1 MQNIVVD
8 LARRSA
14 ELHLGT
20 DAGSH
25 GLQRLPAEQR
35 EGVPNPHGM
44 KAVGCAPQGGAHPS
58 DALMVRKRTLPSFSV
73 RVIPAKAGIHTV
85 FNKADY
91 AYISRSEPRRN
102 LPRHSFGDGP

>member
-1 MQNIVVD
+1 
-8 LARRSA
+8 
-14 ELHLGT
+14 
-20 DAGSH
+20 
-25 GLQRLPAEQR
+25 
-35 EGVPNPHGM
+35 
-44 KAVGCAPQGGAHPS
+44 
-58 DALMVRKRTLPSFSV
+58 MVRKRTLPSFSV